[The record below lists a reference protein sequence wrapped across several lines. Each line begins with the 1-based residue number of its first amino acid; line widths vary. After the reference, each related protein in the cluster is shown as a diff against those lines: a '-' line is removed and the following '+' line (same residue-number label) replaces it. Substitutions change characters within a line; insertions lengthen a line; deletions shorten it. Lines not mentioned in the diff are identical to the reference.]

1 MGTTATGCG
10 DAGRED
16 EGTGGDNGVAG
27 GAPQVVAD
35 TGFIAD
41 IAQNVAGERMTV
53 QTLMPPEADPHSF
66 EPTPGDARSIA
77 ESQAVIINSYGLS
90 PAVDDLIASAGGE
103 RLLVIEAAAGLPGRS
118 PQAEEL
124 ASDEEGVDP
133 HFWLDP
139 TKVIQ
144 YVENIRV
151 GLTVVDPEGAETY
164 RQNAEIYALRLRE
177 LDSWIQEQ
185 VDTIPAEHRL
195 LVTNHETFGYFA
207 DRYGFKIVGSIFA
220 STGGE
225 GTPSAQQLATLV
237 GEIKATGTP
246 AILLEAGSNPD
257 LADLLARE
265 TGVKVVTDLHTHSLG
280 NDAPTYLDMMRW
292 NVERIVEALR

>member
-1 MGTTATGCG
+1 
-10 DAGRED
+10 
-16 EGTGGDNGVAG
+16 
-27 GAPQVVAD
+27 VVAD

-53 QTLMPPEADPHSF
+53 ETLIPPEADPHSF

-77 ESQAVIINSYGLS
+77 ESRAVIINSYGLS
-90 PAVDDLIASAGGE
+90 PAVDDLIKSAGGE
-103 RLLVIEAAAGLPGRS
+103 GLLVIEAAAGLPGRS
-118 PQAEEL
+118 PQGEEN

-144 YVENIRV
+144 YVENIRA

-164 RQNAEIYALRLRE
+164 RQNAETYALRLRE

-185 VDTIPAEHRL
+185 VDTIPAERRL

-237 GEIKATGTP
+237 EEIEATGTP